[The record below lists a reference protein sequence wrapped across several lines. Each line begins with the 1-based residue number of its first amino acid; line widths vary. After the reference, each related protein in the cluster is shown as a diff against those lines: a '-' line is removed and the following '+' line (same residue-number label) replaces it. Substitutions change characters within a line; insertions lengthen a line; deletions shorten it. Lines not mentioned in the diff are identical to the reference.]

1 MKTNRRLPLAACFLM
16 ATLALGCAALS
27 PVEETQTLHQR
38 VVQYMQAHVDGKW
51 ELAYSYLDSSSRAK
65 VTRESYV
72 KRPRNLPYRGFAV
85 EEVRIL
91 PAGDRATVKV
101 KIDVR
106 FMGYDFK
113 GAPQTQ
119 EWVREE
125 GEWFVQAQPPQAPR
139 HPFGAPQQ
147 QK

>member
-1 MKTNRRLPLAACFLM
+1 MKTNRRLPLAACLLM

-27 PVEETQTLHQR
+27 PVEETQALHQR
-38 VVQYMQAHVDGKW
+38 VAQYMQAQVDGKW
-51 ELAYSYLDSSSRAK
+51 ELAYSYLDPSSRAEM
-65 VTRESYV
+65 TRESYL
-72 KRPRNLPYRGFAV
+72 KRPRNMPYRGFAV

-106 FMGYDFK
+106 FMSYDFK

-125 GEWFVQAQPPQAPR
+125 GEWFVKAAQQQAPR
-139 HPFGAPQQ
+139 HPFGSPQQ